1 VKRIT
6 VLMVVL
12 LLTPA
17 LAVEGADDTHWI
29 EEYQIKD
36 LTTGRLVLSHNVVD
50 DVMIQNAPVFA
61 GEEYNLTFKLNVR
74 QNIPF
79 AVLTL
84 SLSTNLYKPTTEDVF
99 WDIHSLDMDLTED
112 YNPAERTI
120 MFSQNQGVYHASV
133 FCLIKSDI
141 TTPSSSQ
148 GVTIHRPV
156 DLKVMRLIGPDE
168 TELDSVTVN
177 VIDSRI
183 DDYNILLSQKQEEL
197 TDYRTG
203 NVDPAYVELFDKF
216 VELAKDEAQLG
227 LVDSAIELLNTLEV
241 EAPPVT
247 TGPSWREQYFLPAVG
262 GLAALFILS
271 AVLFLRTRSRLGFV
285 TMIVEDQI
293 REMEALGMR
302 AGRIDRNLAQ
312 RLNEINERL
321 KEAERS

>member
-1 VKRIT
+1 
-6 VLMVVL
+6 M
-12 LLTPA
+12 
-17 LAVEGADDTHWI
+17 AVEGADNTRWI

-36 LTTGRLVLSHNVVD
+36 LTTGRLVLRHDVVK
-50 DVMIQNAPVFA
+50 DVLIQNAPVFA
-61 GEEYNLTFKLNVR
+61 GEDYNITFKINVR

-84 SLSTNLYKPTTEDVF
+84 SLSTNLNKPPSKHVF
-99 WDIHSLDMDLTED
+99 WDIHTEMDVTED
-112 YNPAERTI
+112 YNPAGRTI
-120 MFSQNQGVYHASV
+120 KFSQNQGVYYVSA

-156 DLKVMRLIGPDE
+156 DLKMLRLIGPDE
-168 TELDSVTVN
+168 TELDSITVN

-183 DDYNILLSQKQEEL
+183 DDYNVLLRRKEAEL
-197 TDYRTG
+197 ADYRTS
-203 NVDPAYVELFDKF
+203 NVDPAYVELYEKF
-216 VELAKDEAQLG
+216 VELAKSEARLG
-227 LVDSAIELLNTLEV
+227 LVDSAIGLLNTLEV
-241 EAPPVT
+241 EAPPMQ
-247 TGPSWREQYFLPAVG
+247 TGPSWMERYFLPAVG

-293 REMEALGMR
+293 REMEGLGMR
-302 AGRIDRNLAQ
+302 ASRIDRNLAQ

>member
-1 VKRIT
+1 VKRLA
-6 VLMVVL
+6 VLMVAL

-17 LAVEGADDTHWI
+17 WAVEGADDTHWI

-36 LTTGRLVLSHNVVD
+36 LTTGRLVLSHDVVE
-50 DVMIQNAPVFA
+50 DVLIRNAPVFA
-61 GEEYNLTFKLNVR
+61 GEEYNITFKLNVR

-79 AVLTL
+79 ALLTL

-120 MFSQNQGVYHASV
+120 MFSQNQGAYYASV
-133 FCLIKSDI
+133 FCLIKNDI
-141 TTPSSSQ
+141 TMPSSSG

-156 DLKVMRLIGPDE
+156 DLKILRLIGPDE

-177 VIDSRI
+177 VIDSKI
-183 DDYNILLSQKQEEL
+183 DDYNVLLSQKEAEL
-197 TDYRTG
+197 ADYRTS
-203 NVDPAYVELFDKF
+203 NVDPAYVELFEKF
-216 VELAKDEAQLG
+216 VDLAKDEAQLG

-241 EAPPVT
+241 EAPPVS
-247 TGPSWREQYFLPAVG
+247 TGPSWMEQYFLPAVG
-262 GLAALFILS
+262 GLALISILSIALFI
-271 AVLFLRTRSRLGFV
+271 RGRSRLGFV

-293 REMEALGMR
+293 REMEALQMR
-302 AGRIDRNLAQ
+302 ASRIDRNLAQ
-312 RLNEINERL
+312 RLSEINERL

>member
-1 VKRIT
+1 VKRLA
-6 VLMVVL
+6 VLMVAL

-50 DVMIQNAPVFA
+50 DVLIKNAPVFA
-61 GEEYNLTFKLNVR
+61 GEDYSLTFKLNVR

-84 SLSTNLYKPTTEDVF
+84 SLSTNLFKPTVEDVF
-99 WDIHSLDMDLTED
+99 WDIHTLEMDLTED

-120 MFSQNQGVYHASV
+120 MFSQNQGVYQVSV

-141 TTPSSSQ
+141 TTPSSSY

-156 DLKVMRLIGPDE
+156 DLKILRLIGPDE

-183 DDYNILLSQKQEEL
+183 DDYNILLGQKETEL
-197 TDYRTG
+197 AEYRTSA
-203 NVDPAYVELFDKF
+203 VDPAYVELFEKF
-216 VELAKDEAQLG
+216 VELAKDEAHLG
-227 LVDSAIELLNTLEV
+227 LVDSAIKLLNTLEV
-241 EAPPVT
+241 EAPPT
-247 TGPSWREQYFLPAVG
+247 HTGPSWMEQYFLPGVG
-262 GLAALFILS
+262 GLAILFILC
-271 AVLFLRTRSRLGFV
+271 AVLFLRTRSKLGFV

-293 REMEALGMR
+293 REMEALQMR
-302 AGRIDRNLAQ
+302 ASRIDRNLAQ

>member
-1 VKRIT
+1 MKRIT
-6 VLMVVL
+6 VLMVAL

-17 LAVEGADDTHWI
+17 WAAEGADDTHWI

-36 LTTGRLVLSHNVVD
+36 LTTGRLVLSHDVVD
-50 DVMIQNAPVFA
+50 DTLIQNAPVFA

-79 AVLTL
+79 AILTL
-84 SLSTNLYKPTTEDVF
+84 SLSTNLNKPTAEDVF
-99 WDIHSLDMDLTED
+99 WDIHSQDMDLTED
-112 YNPAERTI
+112 YNPAGRTI

-141 TTPSSSQ
+141 TPSSSQ

-156 DLKVMRLIGPDE
+156 DLKVLRLIGPDE
-168 TELDSVTVN
+168 TELDSITVN

-183 DDYNILLSQKQEEL
+183 DDYNTLLSQKQDEL
-197 TDYRTG
+197 TDYRTS
-203 NVDPAYVELFDKF
+203 NVDPAYVELYEKF
-216 VELAKDEAQLG
+216 VDLAKDEAQLG
-227 LVDSAIELLNTLEV
+227 LVDSAIMLLETLEV
-241 EAPPVT
+241 EAPPVS
-247 TGPSWREQYFLPAVG
+247 TGPSWMEQYFFPAVG
-262 GLAALFILS
+262 GFAALFILS
-271 AVLFLRTRSRLGFV
+271 AVLFLRARSRMGFV

-302 AGRIDRNLAQ
+302 ASRIDRNLAQ

>member
-6 VLMVVL
+6 VLMVAL

-17 LAVEGADDTHWI
+17 FAVEGADDTHWI

-36 LTTGRLVLSHNVVD
+36 LTTGRLVLRHDVVD
-50 DVMIQNAPVFA
+50 NVLIQNAPVFA
-61 GEEYNLTFKLNVR
+61 GEDYNVTFKLNVR

-84 SLSTNLYKPTTEDVF
+84 SLSTNLNKPTAEDVF
-99 WDIHSLDMDLTED
+99 WDIHTTEMDLTED
-112 YNPAERTI
+112 YNPAGRTI
-120 MFSQNQGVYHASV
+120 KFSQNQGVYYVSA

-156 DLKVMRLIGPDE
+156 DLKILRLIGPDE
-168 TELDSVTVN
+168 TELDSITVN

-183 DDYNILLSQKQEEL
+183 DDYNILLSQNQDEL
-197 TDYRTG
+197 AGYRTS
-203 NVDPAYVELFDKF
+203 NVDPAYVELYENL
-216 VELAKDEAQLG
+216 VELAKEEAQLG
-227 LVDSAIELLNTLEV
+227 LVDSAIGLLNTLEV
-241 EAPPVT
+241 EAPPVS
-247 TGPSWREQYFLPAVG
+247 TGPSWMERYFLPAVG
-262 GLAALFILS
+262 GLAVLFILS
-271 AVLFLRTRSRLGFV
+271 AVLFLRTKSRLGFV

-302 AGRIDRNLAQ
+302 ASRIDRNLAQ
-312 RLNEINERL
+312 SRCQN
-321 KEAERS
+321 